1 MFLLFIASNAMTDLQ
16 RELRFR
22 TFERYQTMREQLLPF
37 VLGKGMFALVLLLI
51 CSAVLLIGGGLAF
64 GIEWQQ
70 PLALA
75 LLTFAYACFGAGLMG
90 ALVALMPGERRA
102 STLNDIVGMMLSLAG
117 GCMFPT
123 RQLPGF
129 LREHISPYLP
139 SYWFVET
146 ARNLQF
152 SREYVP
158 WTFALLKLVGL
169 GLALML
175 VATILFRRRFKT
187 GARA

>member
-1 MFLLFIASNAMTDLQ
+1 
-16 RELRFR
+16 
-22 TFERYQTMREQLLPF
+22 
-37 VLGKGMFALVLLLI
+37 
-51 CSAVLLIGGGLAF
+51 
-64 GIEWQQ
+64 
-70 PLALA
+70 
-75 LLTFAYACFGAGLMG
+75 LLTFGYACFAAGLMA

-129 LREHISPYLP
+129 LREHISPLLP

-152 SREYVP
+152 GNEPVSWPVVV
-158 WTFALLKLVGL
+158 LKLAGTGAV
-169 GLALML
+169 LML
-175 VATILFRRRFKT
+175 LAAFLFRRRFKT
-187 GARA
+187 GLRS